1 MRKIIFLLVALFIV
15 PTYILAAIAP
25 TITKLEAD
33 VLGKDIKYNGET
45 TTGTYAVMCKIFNN
59 KDEELDLLSS
69 PVIENKFEGSF
80 TVIENGEYK
89 VSCSNYEGGEF
100 KTIDVIVDENNLEDQ
115 AKEIEKV
122 QNPKTGDN
130 IVLYISLSLVSIIGI
145 VILVIIKKKF
155 N

>member
-69 PVIENKFEGSF
+69 PVIENKFA
-80 TVIENGEYK
+80 
-89 VSCSNYEGGEF
+89 NYEGGEF
-100 KTIDVIVDENNLEDQ
+100 KTIDIIVDENNLEDQ

-145 VILVIIKKKF
+145 VILVIIKKRF